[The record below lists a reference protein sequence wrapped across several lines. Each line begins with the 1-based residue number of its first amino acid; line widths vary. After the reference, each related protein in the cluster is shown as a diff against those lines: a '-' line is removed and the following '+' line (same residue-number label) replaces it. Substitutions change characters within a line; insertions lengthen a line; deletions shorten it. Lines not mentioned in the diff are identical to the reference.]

1 MEGKSNKQGIRW
13 KNNQLVWCGLTIKA
27 IIDKSNPI
35 IMHGLT
41 SVVKYVRL
49 LWRELNG
56 KRRWYAQL
64 VGKGLPY
71 QKPQNSVKK
80 GTVGLDINLHNVAFV
95 ADNHADLLPFANKVP
110 NSQREIAKLQRQM
123 ERSRRANNPNNYEP
137 DASGKKGRKIV
148 TKKGKPKKGKR
159 KWNNSKTYLRTAT
172 KKRNIERKKS
182 AYVKSQ
188 NRRLVNEILQHGN
201 KIKTEKVSVKGWQKR
216 YGKAIYAKGPGFFQ
230 SELKRK
236 AENAGGQ
243 FTTFSTQKTALSQTH
258 LDGSRIKKSLSE
270 RVHMDVTG
278 FVMHRDLFS
287 AFLSRY
293 VNEDD
298 VLELSKAKL
307 NLGLRLESVLVDAWE
322 RFQQPARQVGESES
336 RQSHSP
342 SERASIKGRTVSQIS
357 LEGLKAN
364 FASA

>member
-1 MEGKSNKQGIRW
+1 MLSLNLAHVYRYSEYDLQAYATLVSNRSSWIAEKVDSNTQQTIATRAFKASERVLFGRAKKVRYKVPSPFRSMEGKSNKQGIRW

-27 IIDKSNPI
+27 IIDNSNPV

-41 SVVKYVRL
+41 SVVKYVRI

-71 QKPQNSVKK
+71 QKPQNSVKQ

-110 NSQREIAKLQRQM
+110 NCQREIAKLQRQM
-123 ERSRRANNPNNYEP
+123 ERSRRANNPNNYES

-216 YGKAIYAKGPGFFQ
+216 YGKAISAKGPGFFQ

-236 AENAGGQ
+236 AENVA
-243 FTTFSTQKTALSQTH
+243 ALSACF
-258 LDGSRIKKSLSE
+258 LKSRRRAQRVSSQHFLLKK
-270 RVHMDVTG
+270 R
-278 FVMHRDLFS
+278 
-287 AFLSRY
+287 RY
-293 VNEDD
+293 P
-298 VLELSKAKL
+298 KL
-307 NLGLRLESVLVDAWE
+307 
-322 RFQQPARQVGESES
+322 
-336 RQSHSP
+336 
-342 SERASIKGRTVSQIS
+342 I
-357 LEGLKAN
+357 
-364 FASA
+364 